1 MDGYGSGNESMEMTP
16 IFLRKCGKQE
26 TIRKHK
32 KHEKE
37 KCRENQKWKHF
48 GKRKNKIANV
58 KHTFWNHETKKQRPI
73 PYKTLCKGIYP
84 LYILYREL
92 TRG

>member
-37 KCRENQKWKHF
+37 KCRENQK
-48 GKRKNKIANV
+48 
-58 KHTFWNHETKKQRPI
+58 
-73 PYKTLCKGIYP
+73 
-84 LYILYREL
+84 
-92 TRG
+92 

>member
-1 MDGYGSGNESMEMTP
+1 MEMTP

-37 KCRENQKWKHF
+37 KCRENQKCKHF
-48 GKRKNKIANV
+48 GKRKNKIATTV
-58 KHTFWNHETKKQRPI
+58 LEKKCAKKHKPKKRRP
-73 PYKTLCKGIYP
+73 
-84 LYILYREL
+84 L
-92 TRG
+92 TRIYM